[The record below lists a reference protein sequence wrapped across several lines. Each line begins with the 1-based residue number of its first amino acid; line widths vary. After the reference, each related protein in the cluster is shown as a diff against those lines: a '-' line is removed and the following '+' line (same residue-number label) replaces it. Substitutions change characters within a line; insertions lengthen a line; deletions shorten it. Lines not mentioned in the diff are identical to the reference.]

1 MDWLKEILKK
11 AGIEEEKVD
20 STIADINK
28 ELPKHFIPKDK
39 YNEAAEAKKK
49 LESDIQERD
58 KQLEELKKAAGSNEE
73 LKKQIE
79 TLQAD
84 NKKTSEEWETKLAQM
99 QKDFALERA
108 LTTAKAKN
116 PKAVKALLDMEQ
128 IKLDGEQLLGLE
140 DQLKSIRESDPY
152 LFDNGKDP
160 ENVGGNTN
168 PADAGDGDTNPW
180 KADTFNLTQQAKL
193 LQENPSLAARL
204 KKEAGVKF

>member
-1 MDWLKEILKK
+1 MQLNF
-11 AGIEEEKVD
+11 AIEK
-20 STIADINK
+20 
-28 ELPKHFIPKDK
+28 
-39 YNEAAEAKKK
+39 
-49 LESDIQERD
+49 
-58 KQLEELKKAAGSNEE
+58 
-73 LKKQIE
+73 
-79 TLQAD
+79 
-84 NKKTSEEWETKLAQM
+84 
-99 QKDFALERA
+99 A

-116 PKAVKALLDMEQ
+116 AKAVKALLDMEQ